1 MDQIKIGSFLRKLR
15 KEREMT
21 QSQLAEHFNV
31 SDRTVSR
38 WENGANMPDLS
49 ILVGL
54 ADFYDV
60 DIREI
65 INGERKHENMTENM
79 KDTLE
84 QVAEYSTAE
93 KQRLKGKMMD
103 CCIAAA
109 ILLFFA
115 CLLRGTNGFGYI
127 PENPCDSLIGFA
139 TGFALSILVL
149 NALFLSGVLEK
160 IGYIKKSTLV
170 KYNKRIRFASG
181 WHAFAFRQLAV
192 KR

>member
-84 QVAEYSTAE
+84 QVAEYSAE
-93 KQRLKGKMMD
+93 EKKKLKKAWRNY
-103 CCIAAA
+103 AAA
-109 ILLFFA
+109 LRYFSFLPA
-115 CLLRGTNGFGYI
+115 CYMRQK
-127 PENPCDSLIGFA
+127 DSVRFRKALA
-139 TGFALSILVL
+139 TV
-149 NALFLSGVLEK
+149 
-160 IGYIKKSTLV
+160 
-170 KYNKRIRFASG
+170 
-181 WHAFAFRQLAV
+181 
-192 KR
+192 

>member
-1 MDQIKIGSFLRKLR
+1 MDQVKIGSFLKELR
-15 KEREMT
+15 KGKEMT

-49 ILVGL
+49 ILVEL

-65 INGERKHENMTENM
+65 INGERKRENMTENM

-93 KQRLKGKMMD
+93 KKKLKKRVAGL
-103 CCIAAA
+103 CCGAA

-115 CLLRGTNGFGYI
+115 YLLYETKGFGSI
-127 PENPCDSLIGFA
+127 PEGPCDNMIGFA
-139 TGFALSILVL
+139 TGFSLSILIL
-149 NALFLSGVLEK
+149 TSLYLYGVLGK
-160 IGYIKKSTLV
+160 IGCLKK
-170 KYNKRIRFASG
+170 RFFG
-181 WHAFAFRQLAV
+181 KIHR
-192 KR
+192 